1 MANDS
6 TVISKVTAA
15 PLTAV
20 ACLFCIVVFLAL
32 GLGGDVSWEV
42 GERWGYF
49 PDNVIWEGKP
59 WALITSVFVHLEI
72 WHIAFNVYWLCL
84 LGTCLEHTLGSLR
97 WLLFFLGA
105 AWVSASAELLFGG
118 GAGIGMSGV
127 GYALFGF
134 GWVARQKMPRFAEII
149 NDQTAQIFLV
159 WLLLCVALTQFGVMQ
174 IANWAHA
181 FGLAFGT
188 AVAALFVLRWR
199 PWLPAAALAA
209 LVAVSFVPLRWCPLS
224 PIWVSLQATQAQER
238 YDYATA
244 IRWYERS
251 LALGQDPAWVWVN
264 LASIYGYQENQAE
277 YGKALLE
284 LRKVKPEWAQEVEDD
299 YGVPRSTQQ

>member
-1 MANDS
+1 
-6 TVISKVTAA
+6 
-15 PLTAV
+15 
-20 ACLFCIVVFLAL
+20 VVFLAL

-72 WHIAFNVYWLCL
+72 WHIAFNVYWLWL
-84 LGTCLEHTLGSLR
+84 LGTCFEETVGSLR

-134 GWVARQKMPRFAEII
+134 GWVARQKMPRVAEII

-181 FGLAFGT
+181 FGLAFGA

-209 LVAVSFVPLRWCPLS
+209 WLPCRLFHCGGARFHRHGLVCKRHKRKSAMTTRRRSGGISAASRLGKTRRGCGLTLPRS
-224 PIWVSLQATQAQER
+224 M
-238 YDYATA
+238 A
-244 IRWYERS
+244 IR
-251 LALGQDPAWVWVN
+251 
-264 LASIYGYQENQAE
+264 
-277 YGKALLE
+277 KT
-284 LRKVKPEWAQEVEDD
+284 KPSMA
-299 YGVPRSTQQ
+299 RR